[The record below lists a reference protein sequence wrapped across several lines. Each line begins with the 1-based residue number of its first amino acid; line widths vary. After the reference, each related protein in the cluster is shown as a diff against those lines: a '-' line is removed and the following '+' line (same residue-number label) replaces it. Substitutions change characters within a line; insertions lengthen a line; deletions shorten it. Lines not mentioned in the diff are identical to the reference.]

1 MNYAFID
8 FQNTDNTTKQL
19 LGFSVDWEKLC
30 DFLKNNWSCEKVF
43 LYIGVDNRDLHAGE
57 LVEELKNIGFVVRDK
72 KLFSYKNRDKEIN
85 VSCPK
90 CGNKFIEKI
99 DMGFNKKAN
108 CDVDL
113 TVDAMDLVEKENI
126 FYIFTGDG
134 DFEFLIKNV
143 VSKGVKTYIVSS
155 AKKIRFGGKRYFTSR
170 LSKKLRML
178 AIENPGKV
186 YIVEINNLKMKFKK
200 DANFASEKK
209 EKATKRDLF

>member
-19 LGFSVDWEKLC
+19 LGFSVDWKKMG
-30 DFLKNNWSCEKVF
+30 DFLKNNWKCKEVF
-43 LYIGVDNRDLHAGE
+43 LYMGVDDRDLEMAKIA
-57 LVEELKNIGFVVRDK
+57 EELKNSGFIVRDK
-72 KLFSYKNRDKEIN
+72 KLFSYKNKDKEIN

-113 TVDAMDLVEKENI
+113 TVDAMDLAKQDSV

-143 VSKGVKTYIVSS
+143 ILKGVRAYIISS
-155 AKKIRFGGKRYFTSR
+155 GKKIRSGGRYFTSR
-170 LSKKLRML
+170 LSKKLRRL
-178 AIENPGKV
+178 CGENPGKV
-186 YIVEINNLKMKFKK
+186 SFIEINDLKLRIIK
-200 DANFASEKK
+200 
-209 EKATKRDLF
+209 

>member
-19 LGFSVDWEKLC
+19 LGFSIDWKKLC
-30 DFLKNNWSCEKVF
+30 DFLKNNWKCEKVF
-43 LYIGVDNRDLHAGE
+43 LYMGVDDRDLEMAKIS
-57 LVEELKNIGFVVRDK
+57 EELKNNGFIVRDK
-72 KLFSYKNRDKEIN
+72 KLFSYKNKDREIN

-99 DMGFNKKAN
+99 DMGYNKKAN

-113 TVDAMDLVEKENI
+113 TVDAMELADKNSV

-143 VSKGVKTYIVSS
+143 ILKGVRTYIISS
-155 AKKIRFGGKRYFTSR
+155 AKKIKSGERYFTSR
-170 LSKKLRML
+170 LSRKLRIL
-178 AIENPGKV
+178 AAENPGKV
-186 YIVEINNLKMKFKK
+186 FIVEINNLKMKFKK
-200 DANFASEKK
+200 EADF
-209 EKATKRDLF
+209 L

>member
-19 LGFSVDWEKLC
+19 LGFSIDWKKLYN
-30 DFLKNNWSCEKVF
+30 FLKNNWKCEKIF
-43 LYIGVDNRDLHAGE
+43 LYIGVDDRDLQAGE
-57 LVEELKNIGFVVRDK
+57 LSEELKSLGFVVREK
-72 KLFSYKNRDKEIN
+72 RLFSYKNKDKELNI
-85 VSCPK
+85 SCPK
-90 CGNKFIEKI
+90 CANKFIEKI

-113 TVDAMDLVEKENI
+113 TVDAMDLASENNV

-143 VSKGVKTYIVSS
+143 ILKGVKIYIISS
-155 AKKIRFGGKRYFTSR
+155 AKKIKTGGRYFTSR

-178 AIENPGKV
+178 AVENPGKAFV
-186 YIVEINNLKMKFKK
+186 VEINNLKMKLQK
-200 DANFASEKK
+200 
-209 EKATKRDLF
+209 